1 MSLSPGPALDVSAN
15 AHHNY
20 SCHIFI
26 PASWWQSPAE
36 TVHTGFRLILS
47 NQLPLLS
54 SVCPLNPGN
63 TGYLK
68 AVFYSSGNST
78 GSGMAPGIK
87 SQWVHLGMLFTIQR
101 HSAEWPAGV
110 GTPAPPEVLSVYSAC
125 TPEAMSARERGDVF
139 PLLGMNVLLV
149 KSSLMEQLNE

>member
-1 MSLSPGPALDVSAN
+1 MSLFPGPALDVSAN

-36 TVHTGFRLILS
+36 TTHTGFRLILS
-47 NQLPLLS
+47 NRLPLLS

-78 GSGMAPGIK
+78 GSGMAPGTK

-110 GTPAPPEVLSVYSAC
+110 GTPTSPEVLFTQPAPLRLC
-125 TPEAMSARERGDVF
+125 LPGKGETFF
-139 PLLGMNVLLV
+139 PQLVMNVLLV